1 MGKCK
6 LNEMKR
12 IRPTK
17 NTLYDWL
24 INFIPEAI
32 RKSVGGFKDKT
43 ASLFK
48 TNTPKKTVYRRGKKL
63 KKQKMQNITNP
74 FILINENE
82 IKDRKIKYIWTH
94 FETEEEKKKKRS

>member
-1 MGKCK
+1 MDKFK
-6 LNEMKR
+6 QKEMKR

-17 NTLYDWL
+17 NTWYDWL

-48 TNTPKKTVYRRGKKL
+48 TNTPKKNCVSERKETKETKNAKHYKSFYIN
-63 KKQKMQNITNP
+63 KQKRN
-74 FILINENE
+74 
-82 IKDRKIKYIWTH
+82 
-94 FETEEEKKKKRS
+94 

>member
-1 MGKCK
+1 MDKFK
-6 LNEMKR
+6 QKEMKR
-12 IRPTK
+12 IRPTN
-17 NTLYDWL
+17 NTWYDWL

-63 KKQKMQNITNP
+63 RKQKMQNITNP
-74 FILINENE
+74 FILINKKE
-82 IKDRKIKYIWTH
+82 IKDRKIRYIWTH